1 MFDRVLGQEYNP
13 SDRIKFLKDNCD
25 VIEELGYTK
34 QYDNEKIEE
43 LKDQLVDTSIQMRD
57 VKADKKDATKMY
69 NEQIK
74 QLEERS
80 EEVTKGLKE
89 KAEFVNEQCYRF
101 LDQETREVG
110 FYSAEGL
117 LVLQRPAR
125 PEEMQTS
132 IKMQYQRTGTEG

>member
-34 QYDNEKIEE
+34 QYDNKKIEE

-89 KAEFVNEQCYRF
+89 KAEFVNETCYRF
-101 LDQETREVG
+101 LDQETRTVG

-132 IKMQYQRTGTEG
+132 IKMEYQRTGTEG

>member
-89 KAEFVNEQCYRF
+89 KAEFVNETCYRF
-101 LDQETREVG
+101 LDQETRTVG

-132 IKMQYQRTGTEG
+132 IKMEYQRTGTEG

>member
-89 KAEFVNEQCYRF
+89 KAEFVNETCYRF

-110 FYSAEGL
+110 FYNTEGL

-132 IKMQYQRTGTEG
+132 IKMEYQRTGTEG

>member
-43 LKDQLVDTSIQMRD
+43 LKDQLVETSIQMRD

-89 KAEFVNEQCYRF
+89 KAEFVNETCYRF
-101 LDQETREVG
+101 LDQETRTVG

-132 IKMQYQRTGTEG
+132 IKMEYQRTGTEG

>member
-34 QYDNEKIEE
+34 QFDNEKIEE

-89 KAEFVNEQCYRF
+89 KAEFVNEPCYRF
-101 LDQETREVG
+101 LDEEDRTVG
-110 FYSAEGL
+110 FYNAEGL

-125 PEEMQTS
+125 PEEMQTTF
-132 IKMQYQRTGTEG
+132 KMEYQRTGTEG

>member
-89 KAEFVNEQCYRF
+89 KAEFVNETCYRF
-101 LDQETREVG
+101 LDQETRAVG
-110 FYSAEGL
+110 FYNTEGL

-132 IKMQYQRTGTEG
+132 IKMEYQRTGTEG